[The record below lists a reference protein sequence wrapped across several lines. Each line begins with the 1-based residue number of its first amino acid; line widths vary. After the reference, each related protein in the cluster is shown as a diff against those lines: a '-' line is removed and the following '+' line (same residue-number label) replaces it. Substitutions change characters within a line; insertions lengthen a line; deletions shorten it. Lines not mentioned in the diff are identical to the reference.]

1 MKAPIAPNLPAMSHV
16 QQPAEPP
23 HDDSRSL
30 AMLNYGL
37 LLVSIFFAGAPGLV
51 AVAIAYAQAPRAPPL
66 LRSHYRFQIG
76 LFWSGF
82 VIGVL
87 GGALF
92 VAGVTT
98 AIFDFLAVGD
108 GDWTDN
114 VPMLRDLGAHGP
126 ALLMIIVG
134 VLITMLD
141 AAWLLAASAFGFIRL
156 ASHRGLGKSA
166 A

>member
-1 MKAPIAPNLPAMSHV
+1 MSPVPQPYAPAPMRD
-16 QQPAEPP
+16 E
-23 HDDSRSL
+23 SRSL

-37 LLVSIFFAGAPGLV
+37 YFISIFFAGAPGLV
-51 AVAIAYAQAPRAPPL
+51 AVAIAYSQKNRAEPM

-82 VIGVL
+82 VL
-87 GGALF
+87 GAVAAALF
-92 VAGVTT
+92 AAGLAT
-98 AIFDFLAVGD
+98 AIFDFLAVNGD
-108 GDWTDN
+108 DWTDN

-126 ALLMIIVG
+126 ALFLILLG
-134 VLITMLD
+134 VLIAAVD
-141 AAWLLAASAFGFIRL
+141 GAWLLGASAFGLIRL